1 MKSVGLGEPVFGS
14 GFLTGPLVQSLLAV
28 ALGLGC
34 CSCVNQQSELL
45 RERCAQLANRGYS
58 DRAEL
63 LALLQAHGQGVR
75 GDDRALRLA
84 AKQFC
89 VAHL

>member
-1 MKSVGLGEPVFGS
+1 
-14 GFLTGPLVQSLLAV
+14 
-28 ALGLGC
+28 
-34 CSCVNQQSELL
+34 
-45 RERCAQLANRGYS
+45 
-58 DRAEL
+58 